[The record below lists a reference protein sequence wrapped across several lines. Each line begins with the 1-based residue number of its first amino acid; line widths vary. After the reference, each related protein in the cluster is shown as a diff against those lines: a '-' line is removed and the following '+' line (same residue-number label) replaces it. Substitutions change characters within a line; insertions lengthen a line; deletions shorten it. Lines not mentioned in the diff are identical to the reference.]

1 VPEGPREGALAEGA
15 KNRYEKCWYEP
26 FDAPDEAR
34 QALRFTLSHAVT
46 AAIPPGDETIFAM
59 ALKLAAGFQP
69 MSAAE
74 AEAIKTKGLAAK
86 PLFKYPS
93 EQA

>member
-1 VPEGPREGALAEGA
+1 MQPPLKDLLAGSQLFGELAPNELDAVARAAETRE
-15 KNRYEKCWYEP
+15 
-26 FDAPDEAR
+26 FAR
-34 QALRFTLSHAVT
+34 
-46 AAIPPGDETIFAM
+46 DETIFAM